1 MSRRAHDHYRDLT
14 AAHVLGALDAD
25 EREELEAHLRTC
37 EHCRR
42 DLVAFAPLPALLG
55 RVEATDLHDTAPT
68 GAPDEVIAAVRADIG
83 SLDRS
88 RRRWRWAAAAAATVA
103 VLFGLLTGLN
113 DTAPTRQGQG
123 VALEVEP
130 ATAGSTA
137 HVTAEE
143 RAWGTYVHVSA
154 GRLPAHDAYEL
165 WVVDESGTW
174 HPAGSWAGTDDG
186 AASLGASSQL
196 TLAEI
201 DRIVVT
207 AADRGEEIL
216 VAR

>member
-1 MSRRAHDHYRDLT
+1 MSGRAHDHYRHLT

-25 EREELEAHLRTC
+25 EREELEAHVRTC
-37 EHCRR
+37 DDCQRE
-42 DLVAFAPLPALLG
+42 LVEFAPLPALLG
-55 RVEATDLHDTAPT
+55 RVEDAELHDTAPT
-68 GAPDEVIAAVRADIG
+68 VSPDEVIAAVRSDIR
-83 SLDRS
+83 SLSRS
-88 RRRWRWAAAAAATVA
+88 RRRWRWAAVAAATVT
-103 VLFGLLTGLN
+103 VLFGLFTSFD
-113 DTAPTRQGQG
+113 DTAPTRSGQG

-130 ATAGSTA
+130 ATAGSAA
-137 HVTAEE
+137 HVTADE

-154 GRLPAHDAYEL
+154 DHLPVHDAYEL

-174 HPAGSWAGTDDG
+174 HPAGSWARTDDG
-186 AASLGASSQL
+186 TASLGASSQL